1 MFQTDE
7 VQIGYISLICFFT
20 PKLKPKMQKRVL
32 PSAEV
37 SLASKVFEKFFA
49 AHEFEDI
56 LTHHKDL
63 CEILQIKAGLLS
75 ECYPVI
81 KVSLKSR
88 TMFSTL

>member
-1 MFQTDE
+1 MFETDK
-7 VQIGYISLICFFT
+7 VQIGYISFICLFT
-20 PKLKPKMQKRVL
+20 PKLKSKMQKRVL

-49 AHEFEDI
+49 AQEFEDI

-63 CEILQIKAGLLS
+63 CEILQIKPGLLS

-81 KVSLKSR
+81 KVSVNSG
-88 TMFSTL
+88 TMFSTS